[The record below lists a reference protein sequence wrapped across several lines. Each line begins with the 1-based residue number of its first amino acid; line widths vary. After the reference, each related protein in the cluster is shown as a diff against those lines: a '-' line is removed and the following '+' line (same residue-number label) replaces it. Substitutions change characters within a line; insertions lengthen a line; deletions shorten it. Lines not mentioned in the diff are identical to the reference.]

1 MQELAWRSRGDAPD
15 RPLRHG
21 WSSVECSLKVLE
33 ADLTRAY
40 REAITDVLNRRLGRR
55 ALVLAYVSASVLGLA
70 ATSASAATFPLKQ
83 SANGRYLV
91 DQTNTPFR
99 VQSDAAWLMST
110 RGSAADVDSYLADRK
125 AKGFNAFV
133 LMAIVNTGYGGNEPA
148 NRNGDQ
154 PFTTAGDFSTPNEA
168 YFTFVDS
175 IIDKAAAQGMAVLFF
190 YTYLGY
196 QGGNQGWWSIVNQ
209 PQNTQAVCLG
219 WGNYLGN
226 RYKNRANILWESGGD
241 YSAPTGE
248 GVTRVHK
255 ILEGIRAAGA
265 TQLNSAQWGGPS
277 AISTDEPGFTVGADA
292 STGDIN
298 WQFAYGY
305 GADGSGTDYDG
316 AKLVWAYQTPAGKH
330 VPGFVGEP
338 TYENNSNGP
347 PADRA
352 SIRAYELWGTLA
364 GGIVG
369 QAFGT
374 EGIWDFTNYSGSL
387 NSPGSRDVSLSFKL
401 FSTLPWHTL
410 VPEGTPPGFL
420 GRTLIVAGQ
429 GTGFSHITA
438 AATIDGT
445 WLLAYVPS
453 SGASATKTFSVDLRS
468 MGGSSRGRWWNP
480 TTGVYSDITA
490 GARTLANTASAQSF
504 TTPGANGSGANDW
517 VLVLDTGGAVT
528 GGGSGGAS
536 GAGGAFAGGSG
547 AAGTSSGS
555 GGATA
560 VSGGAPNAAGGAS
573 GAGGH
578 VSNSGSGAVGGS
590 NAPGGVSN
598 AGASAGSSILSG
610 GGSSGGCGCS
620 FQRRPELNYICGLL
634 FGIGASVSRPILR
647 RRKNRSWA
655 SD

>member
-1 MQELAWRSRGDAPD
+1 MAIPD
-15 RPLRHG
+15 QNAVAAH
-21 WSSVECSLKVLE
+21 
-33 ADLTRAY
+33 Y
-40 REAITDVLNRRLGRR
+40 FRR
-55 ALVLAYVSASVLGLA
+55 APGHRHAVACALAGGLMLA
-70 ATSASAATFPLKQ
+70 AQTSNAATFPLKQ

-110 RGSAADVDSYLADRK
+110 RGSAADVDAYLADRK
-125 AKGFNAFV
+125 SKGFNAFV

-168 YFTFVDS
+168 YFAFVDS

-248 GVTRVHK
+248 GLTRVHK

-265 TQLNSAQWGGPS
+265 TQLNSAQWGGPN
-277 AISTDEPGFTVGADA
+277 AISTDEPDFTVGADA

-305 GADGSGTDYDG
+305 GADGSGTSYDG
-316 AKLVWAYQTPAGKH
+316 AKSVWAYQTPAAKR

-374 EGIWDFTNYSGSL
+374 EGIWDFTNYAGSL
-387 NSPGSRDVSLSFKL
+387 NSPGSQDVSLTFKL
-401 FSTLPWHTL
+401 FATLPWYTL
-410 VPEGTPPGFL
+410 VPEGTQAGFL

-438 AATIDGT
+438 AATSDGT

-453 SGASATKTFSVDLRS
+453 NGASATKTFSVDLRS
-468 MGGSSRGRWWNP
+468 MGGPTRGRWWNP
-480 TTGVYSDITA
+480 TTGAYSDITA
-490 GARTLANTASAQSF
+490 GARTLANTLAAQSF

-517 VLVLDTGGAVT
+517 VLVLDTGGVAAV
-528 GGGSGGAS
+528 GGSGGATGSGGAS
-536 GAGGAFAGGSG
+536 GGAGGA
-547 AAGTSSGS
+547 
-555 GGATA
+555 
-560 VSGGAPNAAGGAS
+560 
-573 GAGGH
+573 
-578 VSNSGSGAVGGS
+578 
-590 NAPGGVSN
+590 
-598 AGASAGSSILSG
+598 L
-610 GGSSGGCGCS
+610 GGSSGGAKGSGGASGGSGGSVSLGSGGARSGAGGVAAESARGAGSGGGCS
-620 FQRRPELNYICGLL
+620 CSFRRSPESSYGAGLL
-634 FGIGASVSRPILR
+634 FGLSVTVCR
-647 RRKNRSWA
+647 RRKTRS
-655 SD
+655 SI